1 MNSKAIQDFDRR
13 HLWHPYTALGNND
26 PVFIVESAEGCRLKL
41 KNGRELIDGM
51 ASWWCAIHGYS
62 NPILERAMKDQIDHT
77 PHVMFGGLTHEP
89 AVRLGRTLI
98 DIMPKSL
105 QAIFYADSGS
115 VAVEVA
121 LKMAVQYHQ
130 AKGHEKRTKFVTVRG
145 GYHGD
150 TCGAM
155 AISDPENGMHSMFRG
170 MINRHLYAPRPEC
183 RFHESWNQSDCHVI
197 ENLIATH
204 QQEVAAVIIEP
215 IVQGAG
221 GMWFYHPEYLRHL
234 RQMCN
239 EYGLPLIFDEIA
251 TGFGRTGRLFAME
264 HAAITPD
271 IICLGKALTGGTM
284 SMAAVIT
291 TRDIAQTISE
301 SPAGVFMHGPTFMG
315 NPLACAVADASINL
329 LLESSWQQQINA
341 IEQIMREG
349 LEPARQSSAV
359 LDVRILGAIGVI
371 ETHSP
376 VDQALLCR
384 VFVERGVWIRPFGRL
399 IYIMPPYIIEAE
411 DLYTL
416 CHAMVESVELIRRSN
431 AR

>member
-1 MNSKAIQDFDRR
+1 MTPRVIQDFDKR
-13 HLWHPYTALGNND
+13 HLWHPYTALCNND
-26 PVFIVESAEGCRLKL
+26 PVFVVGSAEGCRLKL
-41 KNGRELIDGM
+41 QDGRQLIDGM
-51 ASWWCAIHGYS
+51 ASWWCAIHGY
-62 NPILERAMKDQIDHT
+62 NHPALDRAMKDQIDRI

-98 DIMPKSL
+98 DITPEPL

-115 VAVEVA
+115 VAVEAA

-130 AKGHEKRTKFVTVRG
+130 AKDHEKRTKFLTVRG

-155 AISDPENGMHSMFRG
+155 AVSDPENGMHSMFRG
-170 MINRHLYAPRPEC
+170 VLNKHLYAPRPEC
-183 RFHESWNQSDCHVI
+183 RFHEDWNQSDFHAM
-197 ENLIATH
+197 EDLMAAH

-221 GMWFYHPEYLRHL
+221 GMWFYHPEYLRRL

-251 TGFGRTGRLFAME
+251 TGFGRTGKLFAME
-264 HAAITPD
+264 HADVIPD

-284 SMAAVIT
+284 SMAAVMT
-291 TRDIAQTISE
+291 TREVAQAINK
-301 SPAGVFMHGPTFMG
+301 SPAGVFMHGPTFMA

-329 LLESSWQQQINA
+329 LLEGNWQQQVHV
-341 IEQIMREG
+341 IERTMREE
-349 LEPARQSSAV
+349 LEPARKSSAV

-371 ETHSP
+371 ETHNP
-376 VDQALLCR
+376 VDSALLCR
-384 VFVERGVWIRPFGRL
+384 MFVERGVWIRPFSRF
-399 IYIMPPYIIEAE
+399 IYIMPPYIIEQE
-411 DLYTL
+411 DLCRL
-416 CHAMVESVELIRRSN
+416 CRAMVESVELLQ
-431 AR
+431 